1 MAQTNRRHFLGGI
14 ALGGATVAVGAFMPR
29 FAPGI
34 GPATA
39 SAGGVGTAMNVGRG
53 MADMTGEPLGAGMNG
68 YAALE
73 QTSAG
78 IHHRQFA
85 RAFVFVDD
93 EDERVVHVTADMGL
107 MFQSIQMEVLRRL
120 AAVHGNIY
128 HEGNVLIGASHT
140 HVTPGGTSG
149 HAMVDITTL
158 GFRPATFEAA
168 VSGIV
173 SSVNRAHDDI
183 SPALIT
189 LTVGQVADAGVN
201 RSRLAFDRNPEEE
214 KAQVPGG
221 VNPDSTTLHIIRD
234 GAAVGLINWYGIH
247 PTTFGADYPLIS
259 GDSKGYA
266 AWSMEHSAGVDHLNP
281 AAAPYV
287 AAFAMSTPGDIS
299 PNHGL
304 IPGSGPGVD
313 EYDSARILGRHQAE
327 GTNGTPTALPG
338 GGIRGRW
345 GWTDMRDVS
354 VDRQYTD
361 HGQTGQ
367 TGPAVLGA
375 AFAASSQED
384 GGGIDGLPINEGE
397 YGGTPWARQLGE
409 IILPA
414 HVLELH
420 NPKES
425 LLPVGYIDGLI
436 QQVHIFHVHQIAGF
450 TIVSCAFEPTTV
462 AGLRIRTT
470 VADILGVDRSLVLV
484 QGYVS
489 GYGHY
494 AATPQEY
501 DQQDYE
507 GGATAFGRDTL
518 PAITQT
524 LANLTHQLKDGLPNR
539 PGSASGDL
547 VGFIPTSPAGAPNTD
562 VAPDGAAFGD
572 VLESPEG
579 PVSSGEQIEVVFA
592 AANPNHDLRH
602 ESGYHRIE
610 DSAGARVADDAH
622 EDSRIIFS
630 KEGNETRARII
641 WDTTDM
647 EAGEYSVRFSASSR
661 DESGNLTPFD
671 GVAMVTIGA

>member
-1 MAQTNRRHFLGGI
+1 MQQT
-14 ALGGATVAVGAFMPR
+14 
-29 FAPGI
+29 
-34 GPATA
+34 
-39 SAGGVGTAMNVGRG
+39 
-53 MADMTGEPLGAGMNG
+53 
-68 YAALE
+68 
-73 QTSAG
+73 
-78 IHHRQFA
+78 
-85 RAFVFVDD
+85 
-93 EDERVVHVTADMGL
+93 
-107 MFQSIQMEVLRRL
+107 
-120 AAVHGNIY
+120 
-128 HEGNVLIGASHT
+128 
-140 HVTPGGTSG
+140 
-149 HAMVDITTL
+149 
-158 GFRPATFEAA
+158 
-168 VSGIV
+168 
-173 SSVNRAHDDI
+173 
-183 SPALIT
+183 
-189 LTVGQVADAGVN
+189 
-201 RSRLAFDRNPEEE
+201 
-214 KAQVPGG
+214 
-221 VNPDSTTLHIIRD
+221 
-234 GAAVGLINWYGIH
+234 
-247 PTTFGADYPLIS
+247 
-259 GDSKGYA
+259 
-266 AWSMEHSAGVDHLNP
+266 
-281 AAAPYV
+281 
-287 AAFAMSTPGDIS
+287 
-299 PNHGL
+299 
-304 IPGSGPGVD
+304 
-313 EYDSARILGRHQAE
+313 
-327 GTNGTPTALPG
+327 
-338 GGIRGRW
+338 
-345 GWTDMRDVS
+345 
-354 VDRQYTD
+354 
-361 HGQTGQ
+361 
-367 TGPAVLGA
+367 PAVLGA